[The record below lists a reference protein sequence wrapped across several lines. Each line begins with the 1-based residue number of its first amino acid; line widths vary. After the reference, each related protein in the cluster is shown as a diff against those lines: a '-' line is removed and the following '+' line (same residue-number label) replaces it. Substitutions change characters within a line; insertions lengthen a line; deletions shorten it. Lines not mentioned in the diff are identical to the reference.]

1 MKRIVAVI
9 LSFFLWSCGDARAE
23 NFGAVASGTEAAE
36 ITSAKGESPPA
47 WRGPDFTN
55 FGEFLYRGQ
64 EYLKLYVPAS
74 FEGRTAIER
83 REVKGIEIFR
93 GARFQRIDSKVQLR
107 GLSTVFDF
115 DSVKDS
121 FDVQIHRS
129 RAGRP
134 GYNACME
141 CHGGNLPRT
150 TVIIGNEYQLLE
162 PKPVVKGNVRFT
174 IDEVQQKSA
183 HCQITHWLDN
193 RCMVR
198 GDYRTGTLSGGGN
211 TLACRAATLGLAGIY
226 GHRLTWDGRLIFSKT
241 ESYRLKRILEGE
253 LAYRLARRT
262 RITISGGAFLD
273 GYVHFGSSMGELGAM
288 TFNLE
293 RDDPQLLPSLFT
305 RLKNDRFGYYRA
317 AVQYEYPF

>member
-1 MKRIVAVI
+1 MKRISVFFFI
-9 LSFFLWSCGDARAE
+9 LCFFAISFVQAD
-23 NFGAVASGTEAAE
+23 
-36 ITSAKGESPPA
+36 SPPP
-47 WRGPDFTN
+47 WRGPDSVD
-55 FGEFLYRGQ
+55 FGEHLYRGQ

-74 FEGRTAIER
+74 FEGRTAVER
-83 REVKGIEIFR
+83 REVKGIEIFQ
-93 GARFQRIDSKVQLR
+93 GARFERTDSNVELR

-115 DSVKDS
+115 DYVKDK

-129 RAGRP
+129 RARRP
-134 GYNACME
+134 GYNACMD
-141 CHGGNLPRT
+141 CHGGDAPRT

-162 PKPVVKGNVRFT
+162 PKPVVKGNVRFS

-183 HCQITHWLDN
+183 HCQVAHWINN
-193 RCMVR
+193 RLMIR

-211 TLACRAATLGLAGIY
+211 TLACRAATLGVAGIH
-226 GHRLTWDGRLIFSKT
+226 GHRLTWDGRLIVSKT
-241 ESYRLKRILEGE
+241 ETYRVKRVFEGS
-253 LAYRLARRT
+253 LAYRLGRRT
-262 RITISGGAFLD
+262 RFTIGGGAFLD

-293 RDDPQLLPSLFT
+293 RDDPQLLPTLFT